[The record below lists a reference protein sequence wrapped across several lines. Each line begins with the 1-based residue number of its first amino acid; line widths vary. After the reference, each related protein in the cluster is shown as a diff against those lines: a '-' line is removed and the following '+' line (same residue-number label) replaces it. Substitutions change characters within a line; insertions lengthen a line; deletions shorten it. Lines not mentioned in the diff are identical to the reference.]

1 MRAPPAP
8 NLTTTFLFSEP
19 FWFPLAV
26 SKRPHSL
33 LLNDDEPRTGQLLIP
48 RPERKHCGYL
58 EQLIREASAARG
70 SLWSER
76 SVQLPSPPQVAQP
89 IGCT

>member
-33 LLNDDEPRTGQLLIP
+33 LLDEDEPPVLTP

-58 EQLIREASAARG
+58 EQLIREASAAGG

-76 SVQLPSPPQVAQP
+76 SVQLPSPPPVAQP